1 MRKLL
6 KYQEFQVREAG
17 SHEGDPRLSCV
28 PVQGV
33 GLRSLSSGQANDR
46 LCLLYMK
53 TDRPLG
59 LITSLLEVTLSRL
72 FYKLKWSCAVYH
84 ICWDTNFSWFF
95 FTAFENTRF
104 QLPPPPSFGF
114 TSDNRNW
121 SFYSELI
128 HEAWKCSLCVL
139 DQCNPLSAAEF
150 RKCPLIL
157 IYGLIQSHL
166 WRQEVFLYFNWIS
179 GVSAI
184 NHLKEEV
191 PTLLDPKLFI
201 LTPQHREVSFLLYTR
216 SMESLLVMTSDRMC
230 PLYWMDGAI
239 LVSLRKQA
247 KYCVALAP
255 CSSLMVNESGEASS
269 EQRLIILAHMWAT
282 CRRLITFGNFYR

>member
-84 ICWDTNFSWFF
+84 ICWDTDFSCFF

-104 QLPPPPSFGF
+104 QLPPHPVFWIHFWQQELVFLLGVNP
-114 TSDNRNW
+114 W
-121 SFYSELI
+121 SLEVFIVCIRSMQPTI
-128 HEAWKCSLCVL
+128 SSW
-139 DQCNPLSAAEF
+139 
-150 RKCPLIL
+150 
-157 IYGLIQSHL
+157 IQEVPSHL
-166 WRQEVFLYFNWIS
+166 DLWTHSES
-179 GVSAI
+179 
-184 NHLKEEV
+184 
-191 PTLLDPKLFI
+191 P
-201 LTPQHREVSFLLYTR
+201 LTPGS
-216 SMESLLVMTSDRMC
+216 
-230 PLYWMDGAI
+230 
-239 LVSLRKQA
+239 VSL
-247 KYCVALAP
+247 
-255 CSSLMVNESGEASS
+255 
-269 EQRLIILAHMWAT
+269 
-282 CRRLITFGNFYR
+282 F